1 MRRSL
6 TTSVL
11 GLGILAAAGCA
22 TLQQIAALRQVA
34 FSLAGTRN
42 AAVAGVNLSRIRS
55 YRDLSAVD
63 LGRIG
68 LAVARND
75 LPFEFLLDVR
85 GENPADNTVTATM
98 VRLAWSLFLNDKE
111 TISGTLDTT
120 LAFPPGQPAVF
131 PMRMRVNLLQFFD
144 GPAES
149 LVDLAASL
157 AGLSADPTRISL
169 RGVPTIDTPL
179 GRISYPAPITIVS
192 RTVGGP
198 P

>member
-1 MRRSL
+1 MRLSL
-6 TTSVL
+6 RTGLL
-11 GLGILAAAGCA
+11 GFGVLAAAGCA
-22 TLQQIAALRQVA
+22 TLQQLAALRQVA

-42 AAVAGVNLSRIRS
+42 ARVAGVDLSRIRS

-85 GENPADNTVTATM
+85 GENPAENTVTATM

-131 PMRMRVNLLQFFD
+131 PLRMRVNLLQFFD

-149 LVDLAASL
+149 LVDLAASV
-157 AGLSADPTRISL
+157 AGLSSDPTRISL

-179 GRISYPAPITIVS
+179 GRISYPTPITIVS